1 MIPAQAMYRRAGTAS
16 VAAPVGGW
24 NVRDALAE
32 MQPNQAVI
40 FQNWWPTTVDVQIR
54 RGCANWCTGLNGTVE
69 TLMAYNK
76 TDGTRQIFA
85 VTSSGNLYNV
95 TSAGAVGAAL
105 VTGLA
110 NGRWQYIA
118 FATPGGNFLLACN
131 GSDNMLR
138 YNGTQWV
145 SVCNGTGAA
154 ISSLTGNGTT
164 STVTTATPHGLQTG
178 NTITVTG
185 ASVGGFNVAGVAI
198 TKTGVNTFTYLS
210 AGTPSATGAS
220 YTVAEAI
227 TGIDPK
233 QVSNLNA
240 FKARVWLVQ
249 KNSLSAWYLPALAIQ
264 GAAVEFP
271 MGSVFSMGGYVNAM
285 ATWSVDAGQGSD
297 DLVVFLSSEG
307 EILQYKGTD
316 PSSASTFALVGLFR
330 QGNPIGNRCQTKF
343 GGDVY
348 VITSSGVVPLSRSV
362 LTAQVTESAAITD
375 KIMPAM
381 ASAVTANSSFGWEMA
396 AYPSVNMLLINVPSA
411 AGNTQFA
418 MNTIT
423 GAFTTFSGWNAS
435 CWCVAGPLLLYG
447 MAGKVVQAWV
457 TDTDFGAPIVA
468 QALPAFSSFGSDT
481 QTKKINLVRP
491 ILSSAG
497 TPSFLLGLNY
507 DYDTTT
513 QPTGVLNFSA
523 PSTGMIWGSMV
534 WGSMTWGGA
543 LATNRYWQFAAGIGY
558 SASMYIIAQGN
569 GAETRWAATDY
580 VFERGGVL

>member
-1 MIPAQAMYRRAGTAS
+1 MIPAGATRQRAGTAS
-16 VAAPVGGW
+16 VPAPVGGW

-32 MQPNQAVI
+32 MKPNQAVI
-40 FQNWWPTTVDVQIR
+40 FENWWPTTVDVQIR
-54 RGCANWCTGLNGTVE
+54 RGCANWCTGLSGTVE
-69 TLMAYNK
+69 TLMVYNK
-76 TDGTRQIFA
+76 ADGSRQVFA
-85 VTSSGNLYNV
+85 VTSTGNLYNV
-95 TSAGAVGAAL
+95 TSAGAVGAPL
-105 VTGLA
+105 VTGLG
-110 NGRWQYIA
+110 NGRWQYVA

-131 GSDNMLR
+131 GVDNVLR

-145 SVCNGTGAA
+145 SISAGTGAA

-164 STVTTATPHGLQTG
+164 STVTTATPHDLQTG

-198 TKTGVNTFTYLS
+198 TKTGANAFTYLS

-233 QVSNLNA
+233 AVGNLNA
-240 FKARVWLVQ
+240 FKARIWLVQ

-271 MGSVFSMGGYVNAM
+271 MGSVFSMGGFINAM
-285 ATWSVDAGQGSD
+285 GTWTVDAGQGAD
-297 DLVVFLSSEG
+297 DLAVFLSSEG

-316 PSSASTFALVGLFR
+316 PASSSTFALVGLFR
-330 QGNPIGNRCQTKF
+330 QGDPIGNRCQIKF

-348 VITSSGVVPLSRSV
+348 VITESGVVPLSKSV

-381 ASAVTANSSFGWEMA
+381 AAAVTANSGFGWEMA
-396 AYPSVNMLLINVPSA
+396 VYPAVNMLLINVPNA
-411 AGNTQFA
+411 MGNVQFA

-423 GAFTTFSGWNAS
+423 GAFTRFTGWNAA
-435 CWCVAGPLLLYG
+435 CWCSPGQQLLFG
-447 MAGKVVQAWV
+447 TAGKVVQAWV
-457 TDTDFGAPIVA
+457 TDTDFGAPITA
-468 QALPAFSSFGSDT
+468 AALPAFHTFGSDT

-491 ILSSAG
+491 IVSSAG
-497 TPSFLLGLNY
+497 APSLLLGLNY
-507 DYDTTT
+507 DYDTLT
-513 QPTGVLNFSA
+513 QPTGVLNFTP

-543 LATNRYWQFAAGIGY
+543 LATNRYWQFASGIGY
-558 SASMYIIAQGN
+558 SAAMYMIAQGN

-580 VFERGGVL
+580 VYERGGVL